1 MNVEI
6 TEIAEKTFYQIISN
20 YNDSKSAKFSSQT
33 LSVIQMIAQ
42 NNHIGS
48 KYKKTCFRKFLISN
62 QVYLFYTIEKQTIYI
77 ALFWDNK
84 RNPTELD
91 VILNF

>member
-6 TEIAEKTFYQIISN
+6 TEIAQKTFYQIISN

-33 LSVIQMIAQ
+33 LSVIQTIAQ